1 MGDSRDNFP
10 MVDMAHASDWIREA
24 VDKMVVN
31 ADGSS
36 TYDGKPLF
44 AADAPKARVTP
55 YGIEGQYKISSG
67 YAGWYAPLAGYKV
80 DFAHGGVIDGMTEYR
95 MLVAINTEHGPVI
108 ADVVYRLDS
117 HGTFR
122 GWDFDRKITDTGQKF
137 IIALADPGGDFS
149 QKIQDPMLMR
159 NGNFTGP
166 SGAFELNPEFTNLAE
181 SMKQFIFPQ
190 VFYPIGAIFSFD

>member
-24 VDKMVVN
+24 VGKLVIN

-44 AADAPKARVTP
+44 AADAQRARVMP
-55 YGIEGQYKISSG
+55 YGGKGQYKIANG
-67 YAGWYAPLAGYKV
+67 YKGWYVPLAGCQA
-80 DFAHGGVIDGMTEYR
+80 DNAHGAIIDGITEIR
-95 MLVAINTEHGPVI
+95 MLVAINTDHGPVI
-108 ADVVYRLDS
+108 ADVMYRLGS
-117 HGTFR
+117 NEYPGLS
-122 GWDFDRKITDTGQKF
+122 FDRKITENGQRF
-137 IIALADPGGDFS
+137 VIILADPGGDFS
-149 QKIQDPMLMR
+149 NSIRFPPLMR

-166 SGAFELNPEFTNLAE
+166 SGTFALYPEFAELAE

-190 VFYPIGAIFSFD
+190 IFYPTGMYFKSD